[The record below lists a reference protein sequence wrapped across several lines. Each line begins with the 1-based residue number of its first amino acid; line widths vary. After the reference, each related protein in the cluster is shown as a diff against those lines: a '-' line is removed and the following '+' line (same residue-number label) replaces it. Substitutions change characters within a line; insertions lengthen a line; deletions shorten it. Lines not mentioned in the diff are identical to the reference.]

1 MFDSVHIIV
10 GQGREVQELVGQG
23 SEVQELFSF
32 IMVRVGSG
40 HHHDDKNIVFVL
52 EQNKGITVRY

>member
-10 GQGREVQELVGQG
+10 GQGREVQEL
-23 SEVQELFSF
+23 FSF

-40 HHHDDKNIVFVL
+40 HHDDKNIVFVL
-52 EQNKGITVRY
+52 EQNKGIAVRY